1 MSSFCF
7 VIIRFETN
15 QKSGSLIDLN
25 KTHFLVSSVQIED
38 NFMGL
43 SSEISISEISVTI
56 PVQTGFVS
64 SVLLKE
70 LKFYF
75 EESTAAWLPKN
86 IVPVIPGRST
96 EHSQKFSGGRY
107 LQRREFQKQDI
118 FSASFISAV
127 LRWQ

>member
-1 MSSFCF
+1 M
-7 VIIRFETN
+7 IIRFETN
-15 QKSGSLIDLN
+15 QKFGSLIDLN

-75 EESTAAWLPKN
+75 EESTAA
-86 IVPVIPGRST
+86 
-96 EHSQKFSGGRY
+96 
-107 LQRREFQKQDI
+107 
-118 FSASFISAV
+118 
-127 LRWQ
+127 

>member
-15 QKSGSLIDLN
+15 QKFGSLIDLN

-75 EESTAAWLPKN
+75 EESTAA
-86 IVPVIPGRST
+86 
-96 EHSQKFSGGRY
+96 
-107 LQRREFQKQDI
+107 
-118 FSASFISAV
+118 
-127 LRWQ
+127 